1 MVKSVENKPV
11 EVSKS
16 QIAATA
22 KKAMLRIVFW
32 VLFLGIL
39 YGLWLNP
46 QIITN
51 MVKFISMQTAT
62 EESQEENTV
71 REDEFYRRMNVLQNQ
86 INQLQNQ
93 ISSLPEGSSATVD
106 LSRFDS
112 KLEAI
117 EKQNLNVIDS
127 KADVATVLGII
138 TRLDKIEERLDT
150 LAKISDDGAL
160 VLTATMMVKESSE
173 KYQGEVPHNR
183 EALENLA
190 GVGRKTANVVLN
202 VWFNEPTLAV
212 DTHVMRISH
221 RLNMSDGKN
230 PLEVEKD
237 LLKVLPDNYKKNANH
252 WLVLFGRY
260 ICKAQKPDCP
270 NCPVSSFC
278 HSADKRI

>member
-1 MVKSVENKPV
+1 MIRPQAEILEIMDIFNQKDPNPRCELNYNNAYTLLVAV
-11 EVSKS
+11 
-16 QIAATA
+16 
-22 KKAMLRIVFW
+22 
-32 VLFLGIL
+32 VLSAQSTDKGV
-39 YGLWLNP
+39 NR
-46 QIITN
+46 
-51 MVKFISMQTAT
+51 AT
-62 EESQEENTV
+62 EEL
-71 REDEFYRRMNVLQNQ
+71 FK
-86 INQLQNQ
+86 I
-93 ISSLPEGSSATVD
+93 
-106 LSRFDS
+106 
-112 KLEAI
+112 
-117 EKQNLNVIDS
+117 
-127 KADVATVLGII
+127 ADTPQKMAALG
-138 TRLDKIEERLDT
+138 LDKLKHYIKTIGLYNNK
-150 LAKISDDGAL
+150 AKNIIAL
-160 VLTATMMVKESSE
+160 SKELTE

>member
-1 MVKSVENKPV
+1 MIRPQAEILEIMDIFNQKDPNPRCELNYSNAYTLLVAV
-11 EVSKS
+11 
-16 QIAATA
+16 
-22 KKAMLRIVFW
+22 
-32 VLFLGIL
+32 VLSAQSTDKGV
-39 YGLWLNP
+39 NR
-46 QIITN
+46 
-51 MVKFISMQTAT
+51 AT
-62 EESQEENTV
+62 EEL
-71 REDEFYRRMNVLQNQ
+71 FK
-86 INQLQNQ
+86 I
-93 ISSLPEGSSATVD
+93 
-106 LSRFDS
+106 
-112 KLEAI
+112 
-117 EKQNLNVIDS
+117 
-127 KADVATVLGII
+127 ADTPQKMAALG
-138 TRLDKIEERLDT
+138 LDKLKHYIKTIGLYNNK
-150 LAKISDDGAL
+150 AKNIIAL
-160 VLTATMMVKESSE
+160 SKELTE

-212 DTHVMRISH
+212 DTHVMRISR